1 MERKVMK
8 YNPAFL
14 TEQELADSFVV
25 RHNELD
31 SILQTIRENRRD
43 SNQHLIV
50 IGPRGSGK
58 TTLVLKVISEIKKDN
73 SLSTIWHPVVFPEES
88 YSIASPGEFWHKA
101 LLHLSDSIKDE
112 RMRKSYDELNDEQ
125 KDDYLRERS
134 LAQILDFSDK
144 KNKRILF
151 IIENFQMLLGDQISE
166 KDAWALRHTF
176 LHEPR
181 IMILATA
188 TSRFDQIEN
197 EGMAMYDLFK
207 KIILHPLDEN
217 ECRALWTSITG
228 IDPPDRR
235 IRPLQILTGGNPRLM
250 IIVSSFSSH
259 LSFKQLMEDLLHL
272 VDEHTEYFKT
282 QLDNLPAMERKVY
295 VALAELWEPSSARR
309 IATGARINTNK
320 TSSLLNRLESRG
332 AVTVTDSKKG
342 RKYYQVAE
350 RMYNIYYLMRSRSAS
365 SERVRAAVNF
375 IIQMYEPR
383 KIRDISLQIA
393 KEACTLDSSSCL
405 EHYLAYE
412 SLVSAKSIMK
422 YREVILSSTPEE
434 FFKSPSI
441 PESLKKIYDELKKKK
456 AETPDDIEKRIRKI
470 VKSNPDSFG
479 AWVLLGLLLHHQKH
493 EYNEAEKAY
502 RKALVLQPERGEI
515 WLQLGDLLYNKFLRF
530 QESEEALNNAHKIYQ
545 ALAEKNPDTYLPH
558 LATIQ
563 NNLGILYSN
572 TGRFDDAKKT
582 YITAFTTYQA
592 LAEKNPD
599 AHLPDL
605 AMTQNNL
612 GALYYKTGRFEEAEQ
627 AYSIALKIYQDLS
640 EKNPDAY
647 LPDLAMTQN
656 NLGILY
662 YKTECFDDAE
672 KAYKNALTIRKVLAE
687 KNPDAYL
694 PDLAIIQNNL
704 GDLYFKTGRLREA
717 EEWARKAI
725 LSNPGN
731 ASCQHTLAI
740 ILCYAGN
747 LDESLEH
754 ANAYL
759 QDVNTVSQTIDDAIA
774 LFTILTS
781 RGYGKQSI
789 KILQDS
795 PSAKNLEPLIV
806 GLRLYSGE
814 SEIDVKAPVEILE
827 VGKDIV
833 KRIQEKTIGIGS
845 KINEM
850 KK

>member
-1 MERKVMK
+1 MERRVMK

-31 SILQTIRENRRD
+31 SILQTIRENRGD
-43 SNQHLIV
+43 SNQHVIV

-58 TTLVLKVISEIKKDN
+58 TTLILKVVSEIKKDDT
-73 SLSTIWHPVVFPEES
+73 LSKIWHPVVFPEES
-88 YSIASPGEFWHKA
+88 YGILNPGEFWHKA

-112 RMRKSYDELNDEQ
+112 RMMKSYEELKDET

-134 LAQILDFSDK
+134 LAQILDFADK
-144 KNKRILF
+144 GKKRVLF
-151 IIENFQMLLGDQISE
+151 IVENFQMLLGDQISE
-166 KDAWALRHTF
+166 KGAWALRHTF

-188 TSRFDQIEN
+188 TARFDQIEN
-197 EGMAMYDLFK
+197 ESMAMFDLFK
-207 KIILHPLDEN
+207 KIILRPLDEN
-217 ECRALWTSITG
+217 ECRALWKSITG
-228 IDPPDRR
+228 IEPPDRR

-250 IIVSSFSSH
+250 VIISSFSSH

-309 IATGARINTNK
+309 IAAAGRIDVNMA
-320 TSSLLNRLESRG
+320 SALLNRLESRG
-332 AVTVTDSKKG
+332 AVTVMDRKSR
-342 RKYYQVAE
+342 RKYYQIAE

-365 SERVRAAVNF
+365 FERVRAAVNF
-375 IIQMYEPR
+375 ITQMYEPR

-393 KEACTLDSSSCL
+393 KEACALDSSRCL

-412 SLVSAKSIMK
+412 SLVSTKSIVK
-422 YREVILSSTPEE
+422 FKEDILASTPEE

-441 PESLKKIYDELKKKK
+441 PESLKKIYEELKKKK
-456 AETPDDIEKRIRKI
+456 AETPVDVEKMLHEFIQFQ
-470 VKSNPDSFG
+470 PDSSEGWFQ
-479 AWVLLGLLLHHQKH
+479 LGLFLHHQEHQYK
-493 EYNEAEKAY
+493 EAEKAY
-502 RKALVLQPERGEI
+502 RKALELQPDSGEA
-515 WLQLGDLLYNKFLRF
+515 WLQLGDLLYYKFLKF
-530 QESEEALNNAHKIYQ
+530 KESEEAFNNAHKIYQ

-558 LATIQ
+558 LASTQ
-563 NNLGILYSN
+563 NYLGNIYSE
-572 TGRFDDAKKT
+572 TGRFSDAEKAYNIALTIKK
-582 YITAFTTYQA
+582 A

-612 GALYYKTGRFEEAEQ
+612 GALYYKTGRLDDAEK
-627 AYSIALKIYQDLS
+627 AFTSALTIKKALV

-647 LPDLAMTQN
+647 LPGLAMTQN
-656 NLGILY
+656 NLGIFY
-662 YKTECFDDAE
+662 TNTVRFDDAE
-672 KAYKNALTIRKVLAE
+672 KAYNNALTIRKTLE
-687 KNPDAYL
+687 DKNPDAYL
-694 PDLAIIQNNL
+694 PDLAITHNNL
-704 GDLYFKTGRLREA
+704 GFLYFKTGRLREA
-717 EEWARKAI
+717 EEWARKAV

-754 ANAYL
+754 SEVYL
-759 QDVNTVSQTIDDAIA
+759 KDVFVVRNTIDDAID
-774 LFTILTS
+774 LFSNLAA
-781 RGYGKQSI
+781 RGYGKQAI

-845 KINEM
+845 KKIGM
-850 KK
+850 T